1 MAPAQ
6 ALSIPTVGFGFRL
19 RKSEGPTRTVAA
31 AAAHKPQNHNH
42 WGVGSKMGDHHKP
55 AKSTVDVERLVE
67 FLYDDL
73 HHVFDEQ
80 GIDRTA
86 YDEEVRFRD
95 PLTKYDDI
103 AGYLLNIALLR
114 KFFRPQM
121 ILHWVKKTGPFEI
134 TTRWTA
140 VMKFILLPWK
150 PEFVLTGTSIM
161 GINPHTGKF
170 CSHVDLWDSVQNND
184 YFSIEGLWD
193 VLKQFRF
200 YETPELE
207 SPKYQILKR
216 TANYEVRE
224 YAPFTVAET
233 GGHNPFGCAGFN
245 RVGSWADCKEDKI
258 MNSRKNEGGI
268 AAVLKFSGK
277 PTENMVQNKAKELRQ
292 CLKKDGLKPINNSC
306 LLARYNNSYRTWSFL
321 MRNEVLIWL
330 EDFSI

>member
-121 ILHWVKKTGPFEI
+121 ILHWVKKVPSILFFIIYAFCSLHPSIITIPIFI
-134 TTRWTA
+134 STLYAYINPNHTTRFLYLCNPTFFSL
-140 VMKFILLPWK
+140 FILFSLSLPLFTCGLLQ
-150 PEFVLTGTSIM
+150 PTTGRWVH
-161 GINPHTGKF
+161 PH
-170 CSHVDLWDSVQNND
+170 
-184 YFSIEGLWD
+184 I
-193 VLKQFRF
+193 
-200 YETPELE
+200 
-207 SPKYQILKR
+207 ILVVNQKKNTR
-216 TANYEVRE
+216 
-224 YAPFTVAET
+224 
-233 GGHNPFGCAGFN
+233 G
-245 RVGSWADCKEDKI
+245 RVS
-258 MNSRKNEGGI
+258 
-268 AAVLKFSGK
+268 
-277 PTENMVQNKAKELRQ
+277 
-292 CLKKDGLKPINNSC
+292 
-306 LLARYNNSYRTWSFL
+306 
-321 MRNEVLIWL
+321 
-330 EDFSI
+330 